1 MQPTRSL
8 TAHCTLSHHPA
19 GQPLLTVDNGY
30 AKAEISLFGAH
41 VLSYQR
47 HDEPASIWL
56 SDKAVLDGSKPIR
69 GGIPLCWPW
78 FGPAPAR
85 VGSGKPSH
93 GFARTSLWTLDGVS
107 DHGDGTLVHLSLR
120 DNETTRQLWPHAFEL
135 ELDVLVG
142 KELALVLTT
151 RNTGKEPLVYSGAL
165 HTYLQ
170 ISSPEA
176 VSVSGLG
183 EPYADKLTG
192 QDGQQQG
199 ALTLNGPLDRVYWQP
214 DAQVSIQDGER
225 QTRVVSGNYD
235 SMVVWTPWLEG
246 AIAMADMSDDGY
258 RTMLCVEAAI
268 ASEAGVTVAPDEEHS
283 FSTVII

>member
-1 MQPTRSL
+1 MQPTRTL

-19 GQPLLTVDNGY
+19 GQPLLTIDNGY
-30 AKAEISLFGAH
+30 ARAQISLFGAH

-47 HDEPASIWL
+47 HDEPVSIWL

-120 DNETTRQLWPHAFEL
+120 DNEATRQLWPHAFEL

-170 ISSPEA
+170 ISEPEA

-192 QDGQQQG
+192 QNGQQQG

-214 DAQVSIQDGER
+214 DAQVCIQDGEH
-225 QTRVVSGNYD
+225 QTRVVNGNHD
-235 SMVVWTPWLEG
+235 SVVVWTPWLEG
-246 AIAMADMSDDGY
+246 ASAMADMSDDGY

-268 ASEAGVTVAPDEEHS
+268 AGEVGVTVAPDEEHS

>member
-1 MQPTRSL
+1 MQPTRTL

-19 GQPLLTVDNGY
+19 GQPLLTIDNGY

-151 RNTGKEPLVYSGAL
+151 RNTGKEPLVYGGAL

-170 ISSPEA
+170 ISAPEA

-192 QDGQQQG
+192 QNGQQQS

-225 QTRVVSGNYD
+225 ETRVVSGNHD
-235 SMVVWTPWLEG
+235 SVVVWTPWLEG
-246 AIAMADMSDDGY
+246 ATAMADMSDDGY

-268 ASEAGVTVAPDEEHS
+268 AGEAGVTVAPDEEHS